1 MFSAYVLFSPKDF
14 LIYLF
19 DKILNRLVQNI
30 IPHPSILVVK
40 TIHKNKFMFQI
51 LFNNSCEYFMNS
63 FSDKRESSFCFLYVL
78 FLFSLIK
85 ITLIVLVPVYD
96 LSLFIPTTILEEIM
110 LLLHPQH
117 FVNKSISLVL
127 MIYLPT

>member
-1 MFSAYVLFSPKDF
+1 MFSVYVLFSPNDF

-40 TIHKNKFMFQI
+40 TIYKNKFIFQI

-63 FSDKRESSFCFLYVL
+63 FSEKRESSFCLLYVL
-78 FLFSLIK
+78 FLFLLIK
-85 ITLIVLVPVYD
+85 ITLIVLVPVCD
-96 LSLFIPTTILEEIM
+96 LSLFSPTTILEEIM